1 MLTLILPEMPPKPGP
16 PLGPGEKEMQARET
30 DEPGMEFPTGT
41 MLLLVN
47 SNQLFKISQRFFFK
61 MISSL
66 VPREPIYIKHTGRPV
81 WELIFLTGA
90 LPDCYSHCI
99 VNKNSSKFL
108 NRGLMW
114 MNLYFSCSAATLCR
128 VHLGRRNGRDTT

>member
-1 MLTLILPEMPPKPGP
+1 MGLLP
-16 PLGPGEKEMQARET
+16 LYLQRPGEKEMQARET

-66 VPREPIYIKHTGRPV
+66 VPREPIYIKHSGRPV
-81 WELIFLTGA
+81 WELIF
-90 LPDCYSHCI
+90 
-99 VNKNSSKFL
+99 
-108 NRGLMW
+108 
-114 MNLYFSCSAATLCR
+114 
-128 VHLGRRNGRDTT
+128 